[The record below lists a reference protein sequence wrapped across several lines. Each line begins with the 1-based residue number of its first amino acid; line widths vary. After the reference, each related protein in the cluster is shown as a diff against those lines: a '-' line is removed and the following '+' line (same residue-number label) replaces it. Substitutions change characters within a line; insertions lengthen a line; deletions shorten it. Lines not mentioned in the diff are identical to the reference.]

1 MSNIALVSNQRKLV
15 ASDDL
20 DQQIAT
26 LSSLINNP
34 PQNSR
39 TVEIGPKLA
48 EYILANINIGNRPK
62 KVKKIAVYSN
72 DMANSNWSLTGDAIK
87 FGTDGHLKDGQNRLA
102 ACVRAGVPFVTDARF
117 GIDPKSFVHMDVG
130 ATRTNSDI
138 FAIMSVPYPNDT
150 GQVIRL
156 IRAFEQG
163 KPYSRHLNLTN
174 DQMREIYTDE
184 MDHTVL
190 ELGIKMARQ
199 ATKTT
204 GISVAPMAALFYVA
218 WKRGHS
224 EQVKQF
230 LIDLKNGYGTGVR
243 SPVRYLLETIVRIKM
258 ENRNKIHPDVAC
270 ILLARAW
277 HNYKVG
283 KASVKKDMQVTTAS
297 VMPTI

>member
-1 MSNIALVSNQRKLV
+1 MSKIALISNQRKLV

-20 DQQIAT
+20 NQQIAT

-72 DMANSNWSLTGDAIK
+72 DMANKNWSLTGDAIK

-138 FAIMSVPYPNDT
+138 FSIMSVPYPNDT

-163 KPYSRHLNLTN
+163 KPYSRHLNLNN
-174 DQMREIYTDE
+174 DQMRKIYTDE
-184 MDHTVL
+184 IDHTVL
-190 ELGIKMARQ
+190 ELAIKMARQ

-218 WKRGHS
+218 WERGHGKK
-224 EQVKQF
+224 VKQF
-230 LIDLKNGYGTGVR
+230 LTDLKNGYGTGVR

-258 ENRNKIHPDVAC
+258 ENRNKIQPDVAC

-297 VMPTI
+297 EMPTI